1 MIVTNNYAIGYYLSM
16 CMLPPFPSDTELL
29 IVEKFPYPEG
39 KQYEFKNSLFI
50 SNKIIPTIC
59 AFLNTDG
66 GYLVFGVDDSTLE
79 ITGLKATT
87 KEVDVFILDNID
99 KIFHNSIIINKDD
112 FTTLKPH
119 NLKSKVLW
127 KNNKVI
133 VIVTVLPDEGAQYQ
147 VDNGTMYYRANAS
160 NLKVRT
166 DKMYNEFSVNSMLQS
181 QKKHLTKEYDMT
193 IRALVNEARRHKK
206 YIGQLE
212 ASIKHHEKSKVIMQ
226 KDVEKIDKSQKEIQD
241 ILFNKILQDK
251 QRAEKAMQVNYYMSL
266 LCLW

>member
-1 MIVTNNYAIGYYLSM
+1 MGATNHYAIVQNFGM
-16 CMLPPFPSDTELL
+16 CILPPLPSDTELL
-29 IVEKFPYPEG
+29 TIKKFPYPEG

-59 AFLNTDG
+59 GFLNTDG
-66 GYLVFGVDDSTLE
+66 GYLIFGVDDTTLE

-87 KEVDVFILDNID
+87 KEVDIFILDNID
-99 KIFHNSIIINKDD
+99 KIFHNSVIINKDD

-119 NLKSKVLW
+119 NLTSKVLW

-133 VIVTVLPDEGAQYQ
+133 VIVTVSPDEGIQYQ

-193 IRALVNEARRHKK
+193 IRALLNETRRHKK

-212 ASIKHHEKSKVIMQ
+212 ASIKHHENSKSGMQ
-226 KDVEKIDKSQKEIQD
+226 KEIEKIDKSQKEIQD

-251 QRAEKAMQVNYYMSL
+251 QLAEQSIQFNYYMNSL
-266 LCLW
+266 CFW